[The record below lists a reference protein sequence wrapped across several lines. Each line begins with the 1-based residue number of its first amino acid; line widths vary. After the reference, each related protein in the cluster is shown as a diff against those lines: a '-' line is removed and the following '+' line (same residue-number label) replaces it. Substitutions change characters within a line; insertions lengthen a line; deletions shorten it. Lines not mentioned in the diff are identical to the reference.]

1 MCCGR
6 RSLPDCLRWSAFT
19 RLWAAA
25 GSQGWR
31 GRSMLFKPDVKEG
44 TEIAGRRV
52 ASGARRR
59 IVSIA
64 ITLLILG
71 VLGYVGWTALQQKQV
86 SNRGRPDL
94 PVPVLAATPRI
105 QDVPVYLDGV
115 GAVRALNT
123 VTVRSQVDGKLI
135 AVNFTEGQ
143 DVKKGDVLGEI
154 DPVLYKAQYD
164 QAVAKKAQDE
174 AQLANM
180 RLDLIR
186 YQQLAASNA
195 GSKQQADTQRA
206 VVAQQEALVNAD
218 QAAIDNAQATL
229 GYTKIVA
236 PLSGRAGL
244 RQVDQGNIVHAS
256 DTTGLVV
263 ITQLQP
269 IAVQFS
275 LPQQQIVRVNAA
287 AGKGVLAVDVF
298 GNDGVTVVDTGTLK
312 GIDNQVDPTTGTL
325 KLKAEFPNAKF
336 QLWPGQF
343 VNVRLKV
350 ETLDKAIVVPTS
362 AVQRGPAGTF
372 SYVIGPDNVATAKP
386 VVVTQQ
392 NENDAVIASG
402 LSTSDRVVTTGFANL
417 SDGAKVLIGTDD
429 RAPSADLAPRKRSRS
444 PDAKGDS
451 KGDAKGGQGKD
462 GQAKE
467 GQAREGQGKDGEHR
481 GKRERGEGDQKG
493 QTGPASAEPS
503 GGAAKSQP

>member
-1 MCCGR
+1 
-6 RSLPDCLRWSAFT
+6 
-19 RLWAAA
+19 
-25 GSQGWR
+25 
-31 GRSMLFKPDVKEG
+31 MLFKPDLKDTAKV
-44 TEIAGRRV
+44 AGDRVGRV
-52 ASGARRR
+52 ASRERRR
-59 IVSIA
+59 TVSIA

-71 VLGYVGWTALQQKQV
+71 GLGYIGWTSLLQNHAP
-86 SNRGRPDL
+86 NRANLDL

-135 AVNFTEGQ
+135 AVNFVEGQ

-174 AQLANM
+174 AQLANQ
-180 RLDLIR
+180 RLDLAR
-186 YQQLAASNA
+186 YQQLSASNA
-195 GSKQQADTQRA
+195 GSKQQYDTQRA
-206 VVAQQEALVNAD
+206 VIAQQEALVNAD
-218 QAAIDNAQATL
+218 QAAIDNAQAML
-229 GYTKIVA
+229 GYTKIIA

-244 RQVDQGNIVHAS
+244 RQVDQGNIIHAA
-256 DTTGLVV
+256 DVTGLVI
-263 ITQLQP
+263 ITELQP

-287 AGKGVLAVDVF
+287 SAKGALAVDVF
-298 GNDGVTVVDTGTLK
+298 GNDGTTVIDTGALK

-325 KLKAEFPNAKF
+325 KLKAEFPNARF

-350 ETLDKAIVVPTS
+350 DTLPQALVVPTS

-372 SYVIGPDNVATAKP
+372 SYVIGDGGIVAAKP

-392 NENDAVIASG
+392 NETDAVVASG
-402 LSTSDRVVTTGFANL
+402 LSPSDRVVTTGFANL
-417 SDGAKVLIGTDD
+417 SDGARVVIGTDEQV
-429 RAPSADLAPRKRSRS
+429 PTADLAPRKRS
-444 PDAKGDS
+444 
-451 KGDAKGGQGKD
+451 KGGGPGRDAQGTD
-462 GQAKE
+462 SP
-467 GQAREGQGKDGEHR
+467 GERR
-481 GKRERGEGDQKG
+481 GKRGDGGQRGQAG
-493 QTGPASAEPS
+493 SAQGGEQS
-503 GGAAKSQP
+503 GSAAKSQP

>member
-1 MCCGR
+1 
-6 RSLPDCLRWSAFT
+6 
-19 RLWAAA
+19 
-25 GSQGWR
+25 
-31 GRSMLFKPDVKEG
+31 MLFKPDEKDHAKA
-44 TEIAGRRV
+44 AGKRV
-52 ASGARRR
+52 ARSIGRR
-59 IVSIA
+59 IVSLTV
-64 ITLLILG
+64 TLLILG
-71 VLGYVGWTALQQKQV
+71 GLGYLGWNAFQQKQNG
-86 SNRGRPDL
+86 NRGGPGARLDL
-94 PVPVLAATPRI
+94 PVPVLAATPRTL
-105 QDVPVYLDGV
+105 DVPVYLDGV
-115 GAVRALNT
+115 GSVRALNN
-123 VTVRSQVDGKLI
+123 VIVRAQVDGKLI
-135 AVNFTEGQ
+135 AVHFVEGQ

-154 DPVLYKAQYD
+154 DPVIYQAQYD

-174 AQLANM
+174 ALLSNQK
-180 RLDLIR
+180 LDLAR

-206 VVAQQEALVNAD
+206 VVAQQEALVKAD

-229 GYTKIVA
+229 GYTKIIA

-244 RQVDQGNIVHAS
+244 RQVDQGNIIRAS
-256 DTTGLVV
+256 DVTGLVI

-287 AGKGVLAVDVF
+287 AAKGALAVDVF
-298 GNDGVTVVDTGTLK
+298 GNDGVTVIDTGTLK

-350 ETLDKAIVVPTS
+350 ETLEKAIVVPTS

-372 SYVIGPDNVATAKP
+372 SYVIGAGDIATAKP

-402 LSTSDRVVTTGFANL
+402 LTTSDRVVTTGFANL
-417 SDGAKVLIGTDD
+417 SDGAKVLVGTDD
-429 RAPSADLAPRKRSRS
+429 RAPTADLAPRKRSRA
-444 PDAKGDS
+444 P
-451 KGDAKGGQGKD
+451 DAKGGQG
-462 GQAKE
+462 KE
-467 GQAREGQGKDGEHR
+467 GQAREGQAKEGQTGQGKDGEPR
-481 GKRERGEGDQKG
+481 GKRERGEGDQKS
-493 QTGPASAEPS
+493 QTAPASGTGQS

>member
-1 MCCGR
+1 
-6 RSLPDCLRWSAFT
+6 
-19 RLWAAA
+19 
-25 GSQGWR
+25 
-31 GRSMLFKPDVKEG
+31 MLFKPEVKDAKTAG
-44 TEIAGRRV
+44 KRVARGIGRRM
-52 ASGARRR
+52 
-59 IVSIA
+59 VSLTV
-64 ITLLILG
+64 TLLILG
-71 VLGYVGWTALQQKQV
+71 GLGYIGWYAFQQKQTG
-86 SNRGRPDL
+86 RGGNGARPDL
-94 PVPVLAATPRI
+94 PVPVLAAVPRT
-105 QDVPVYLDGV
+105 QDVPVYLDAV
-115 GAVRALNT
+115 GSVRALNN
-123 VTVRSQVDGKLI
+123 VIVRAQVDGKLI
-135 AVNFTEGQ
+135 KVNFVEGQ
-143 DVKKGDVLGEI
+143 DVKQGDVLAEI
-154 DPVLYKAQYD
+154 DPVIYQAQYD

-174 AQLANM
+174 ALLANQK
-180 RLDLIR
+180 LDLAR

-206 VVAQQEALVNAD
+206 VVAQQEALVQAD
-218 QAAIDNAQATL
+218 QAAIDNARAML
-229 GYTKIVA
+229 GYTKVIA
-236 PLSGRAGL
+236 PLSGRVGL
-244 RQVDQGNIVHAS
+244 RQVDQGNIIRAADV
-256 DTTGLVV
+256 TGLVI

-287 AGKGVLAVDVF
+287 AAKGVLAVDVF

-350 ETLDKAIVVPTS
+350 ETLEKAIVVPAS

-402 LSTSDRVVTTGFANL
+402 LSISDRVVTTGFANL
-417 SDGAKVLIGTDD
+417 SDGARVLIGTDD
-429 RAPSADLAPRKRSRS
+429 RAPTADLAPRKRSRS
-444 PDAKGDS
+444 PDAKGEP
-451 KGDAKGGQGKD
+451 KGGQGKGGQGKD

-467 GQAREGQGKDGEHR
+467 GQAREGQGKDGENR
-481 GKRERGEGDQKG
+481 GKRERGEGDQKE
-493 QTGPASAEPS
+493 QTGPAPAEPS
-503 GGAAKSQP
+503 GGAAKSRP

>member
-1 MCCGR
+1 
-6 RSLPDCLRWSAFT
+6 
-19 RLWAAA
+19 
-25 GSQGWR
+25 
-31 GRSMLFKPDVKEG
+31 MLFKPDKNDNTKTVD
-44 TEIAGRRV
+44 GRKPSLVSRML
-52 ASGARRR
+52 RRM
-59 IVSIA
+59 VSL
-64 ITLLILG
+64 TVLCVILG
-71 VLGYVGWTALQQKQV
+71 GLGYIGWYAFQPKAGGAA
-86 SNRGRPDL
+86 RGGAGPRTDL
-94 PVPVLAATPRI
+94 PVPVLAAMPRI

-115 GAVRALNT
+115 GSVRALNN
-123 VTVRSQVDGKLI
+123 VIVRAQVDGKLI

-154 DPVLYKAQYD
+154 DPVIYKAQYD

-174 AQLANM
+174 ALLANQ
-180 RLDLIR
+180 RIDLTR

-229 GYTKIVA
+229 GYTKIIA
-236 PLSGRAGL
+236 PLSGRTGL
-244 RQVDQGNIVHAS
+244 RQVDQGNIIHAA
-256 DTTGLVV
+256 DVTGLVI

-287 AGKGVLAVDVF
+287 SAKGVLAVDVF
-298 GNDGVTVVDTGTLK
+298 GNDGVTVADTGKLG

-350 ETLDKAIVVPTS
+350 ETLEKALVVPTS

-372 SYVIGPDNVATAKP
+372 SYVISPDNVATAIS

-392 NENDAVIASG
+392 NETDAVIASG
-402 LSTSDRVVTTGFANL
+402 LTTSDRVVTTGFANL
-417 SDGAKVLIGTDD
+417 SDGAKVLIGKDEQ
-429 RAPSADLAPRKRSRS
+429 APTADLAPRAKRSRT
-444 PDAKGDS
+444 P
-451 KGDAKGGQGKD
+451 DAKGGQKD
-462 GQAKE
+462 GQAKDAQTKDAQTKDGAAGE
-467 GQAREGQGKDGEHR
+467 GLKKDGQGKR
-481 GKRERGEGDQKG
+481 SEGDQKG
-493 QTGPASAEPS
+493 PASGNEQS

>member
-1 MCCGR
+1 
-6 RSLPDCLRWSAFT
+6 
-19 RLWAAA
+19 
-25 GSQGWR
+25 
-31 GRSMLFKPDVKEG
+31 MLFKPDVKDNAKTVDG
-44 TEIAGRRV
+44 RKPSLVSRILRRMVSLTVLCVILGGLGYIGWYAFQPKAGGAGRNGT
-52 ASGARRR
+52 GA
-59 IVSIA
+59 
-64 ITLLILG
+64 
-71 VLGYVGWTALQQKQV
+71 
-86 SNRGRPDL
+86 RPDL
-94 PVPVLAATPRI
+94 PVPVLAAMPRTL
-105 QDVPVYLDGV
+105 DVPVYLDGV
-115 GAVRALNT
+115 GSVKALNT

-154 DPVLYKAQYD
+154 DPVIYKAQYD

-174 AQLANM
+174 ALLANQ
-180 RLDLIR
+180 RIDLAR

-218 QAAIDNAQATL
+218 QAAIDNTQATL
-229 GYTKIVA
+229 GYTKIIA

-244 RQVDQGNIVHAS
+244 RQVDQGNIIHAA
-256 DTTGLVV
+256 DATGLVI

-287 AGKGVLAVDVF
+287 SAKGVLAVDVF
-298 GNDGVTVVDTGTLK
+298 GNDGVTVVDTGKLS

-325 KLKAEFPNAKF
+325 KLKAEFPNGKF

-350 ETLDKAIVVPTS
+350 ETLEKALVVPTS

-372 SYVIGPDNVATAKP
+372 SYVIGDGDIATAKP

-392 NENDAVIASG
+392 NETDAVIASG
-402 LSTSDRVVTTGFANL
+402 LTTSDRVVTTGFANL
-417 SDGAKVLIGTDD
+417 SDGAKVLIGKDEQ
-429 RAPSADLAPRKRSRS
+429 APTADLAPRAKRSRT
-444 PDAKGDS
+444 P
-451 KGDAKGGQGKD
+451 DAKGGQKD
-462 GQAKE
+462 GQAKDSQSKDGAAGD
-467 GQAREGQGKDGEHR
+467 GQKKDGQGK
-481 GKRERGEGDQKG
+481 RGEGSQK
-493 QTGPASAEPS
+493 GPASGNEPS